1 MEGIHPFMA
10 KICKNCGTEFSG
22 NYCNNC
28 GQKAKVGRLTFR
40 SVIDNWA
47 YGLTNCDTGIL
58 YTCKELFTRSGHMV
72 ADYIRGKRV
81 IYFQPFP
88 MLFITA
94 GLYGLISQIFLPE
107 KEIEVAPIATEL
119 TFWGRFFQLL
129 AYWASTSMSFVAI
142 ATLPIFAWAARYTF
156 YTPYF
161 HPFRPSYKKSISDW
175 FYCHLVSLK
184 IKKNYTPVLSDYW
197 FISTYIDRM
206 KCLAKLQKYPY
217 NFTEYIFIFAY
228 IACQRLIIALFIGIP
243 LTLYMSADQPQVKT
257 DLLQID
263 KEGGAGISLYLLYFA
278 VMVWDIKQLFRLRF
292 LKAFW
297 KTFLLLLYGAL
308 IMLLLTL
315 LLSGII
321 IGIIYILGTFGF
333 IPMELVKDILN

>member
-1 MEGIHPFMA
+1 MA

-58 YTCKELFTRSGHMV
+58 YTCKELFTRPGHML

-129 AYWASTSMSFVAI
+129 AHWASTSMSLVAI
-142 ATLPIFAWAARYTF
+142 ATLPILPGQPAI
-156 YTPYF
+156 
-161 HPFRPSYKKSISDW
+161 PFTRLI
-175 FYCHLVSLK
+175 F
-184 IKKNYTPVLSDYW
+184 ILSDRA
-197 FISTYIDRM
+197 IRKVSRI
-206 KCLAKLQKYPY
+206 
-217 NFTEYIFIFAY
+217 
-228 IACQRLIIALFIGIP
+228 
-243 LTLYMSADQPQVKT
+243 
-257 DLLQID
+257 
-263 KEGGAGISLYLLYFA
+263 
-278 VMVWDIKQLFRLRF
+278 
-292 LKAFW
+292 
-297 KTFLLLLYGAL
+297 
-308 IMLLLTL
+308 
-315 LLSGII
+315 
-321 IGIIYILGTFGF
+321 GF
-333 IPMELVKDILN
+333 IVIWPL